1 MTSVR
6 SSVSVVLG
14 NDGISRHVS
23 HLRRV
28 PGTRDETED
37 KSIVIED
44 DDEDGDEFPGEQEE
58 RYPTRDR
65 TVPQRFGMDVQDMPV
80 YV

>member
-14 NDGISRHVS
+14 NDGVSRHVS

-28 PGTRDETED
+28 PGTRDETRER
-37 KSIVIED
+37 SIVAED
-44 DDEDGDEFPGEQEE
+44 DDDEGHEVPAEQER

-65 TVPQRFGMDVQDMPV
+65 SVTQRFGMEAQDVPV